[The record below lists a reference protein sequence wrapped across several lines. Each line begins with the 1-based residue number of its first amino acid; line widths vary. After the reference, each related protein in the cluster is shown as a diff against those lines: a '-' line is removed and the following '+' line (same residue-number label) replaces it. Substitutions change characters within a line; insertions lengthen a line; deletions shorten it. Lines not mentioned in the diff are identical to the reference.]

1 MEQRIIVD
9 YSGVG
14 AEDGEMRNHVLNTSS
29 VVINLTTRSGRA
41 TFKHL
46 VTRHKQDSSSKD
58 EGSIEG

>member
-1 MEQRIIVD
+1 MEDWSTVD

-41 TFKHL
+41 TLKHL
-46 VTRHKQDSSSKD
+46 SSKHKKDGSSKD
-58 EGSIEG
+58 EGSDEG